1 MRRHLPWLIPL
12 VSIPVVYLVIG
23 LIVAAIAG
31 TAGFDESLGL
41 GLLNIGLLLVGFAA
55 IVVAIVLTIR
65 NARRVFRAWRNRN
78 GHYSKPEAAVLHSH
92 LQSRQGWAEAQRLRG
107 ALLRREV
114 PTTITVWD
122 IVPNSGEVFF
132 YDVDADYER
141 YYGQDVTY
149 STGGGLFIGHPA
161 FVLAGVV
168 GSAIGNAARRNA
180 AAAQAAEQWRE
191 RGHVR
196 LIISNRRLICLVRG
210 QWLSFY
216 YDAVTAVYPEVNQWT
231 LVCQFGGGVAP
242 LRLQGVNA
250 PLAALLT
257 IFGTHGLD
265 AVGAHPSLQALG
277 GGGTDR
283 GTGAGG
289 TGHGGAGPGPGGAAT
304 SGGPALDQD
313 AGPFA

>member
-12 VSIPVVYLVIG
+12 AGIPVMWVVGSLVTSGISNSAGYGANFGLNLLVLG
-23 LIVAAIAG
+23 LI
-31 TAGFDESLGL
+31 
-41 GLLNIGLLLVGFAA
+41 LLTFAA
-55 IVVAIVLTIR
+55 VVVAIVLTIR
-65 NARRVFRAWRNRN
+65 GGVRVYRAWRNRN
-78 GHYSKPEAAVLHSH
+78 GHFTKPELAVRSAH
-92 LQSRQGWAEAQRLRG
+92 LQSQLGWAEAQRLRG

-114 PTTITVWD
+114 PATITVWD
-122 IVPNSGEVFF
+122 IVPDSGEVFF
-132 YDVDADYER
+132 YDTQADYER

-180 AAAQAAEQWRE
+180 AIAQAAAQWRE
-191 RGHVR
+191 RERVR
-196 LIISNRRLICLVRG
+196 LIVSNRRLICLVRG

-216 YDAVTAVYPEVNQWT
+216 YSHVTAVYPEVSDWT

-265 AVGAHPSLQALG
+265 AVGAHPSLQALSSAPATEAG
-277 GGGTDR
+277 S
-283 GTGAGG
+283 GAGTAG
-289 TGHGGAGPGPGGAAT
+289 SSGAQEDQQRP
-304 SGGPALDQD
+304 LDS
-313 AGPFA
+313 